1 MPLQMH
7 QTVNPVHLLQNYNTI
22 SYTNR
27 LCGSPVVTPRK
38 VIKIK
43 SLLDLVVYKNGLLEP
58 KFKQDSLMLV
68 IMQVS
73 VFRQRVGVRA

>member
-7 QTVNPVHLLQNYNTI
+7 QTVNPVHLPQNYNTI
-22 SYTNR
+22 SYKTDCVGP
-27 LCGSPVVTPRK
+27 CGDTQE

-43 SLLDLVVYKNGLLEP
+43 SLYLDLVVYKNGLLKP

-73 VFRQRVGVRA
+73 MFRQRAGLWA